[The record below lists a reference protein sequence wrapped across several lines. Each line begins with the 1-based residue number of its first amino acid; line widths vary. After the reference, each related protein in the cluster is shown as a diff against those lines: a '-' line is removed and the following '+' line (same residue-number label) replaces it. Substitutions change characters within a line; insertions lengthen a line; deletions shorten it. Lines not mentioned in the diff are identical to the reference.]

1 MIELDILN
9 ARYGE
14 VVVVVVDEPGGGV
27 TTTVAGPG

>member
-1 MIELDILN
+1 MIELDVLN

-14 VVVVVVDEPGGGV
+14 VVVVDEPGGGV

>member
-1 MIELDILN
+1 MIKLDVLN

>member
-1 MIELDILN
+1 MIKLDVLN

-14 VVVVVVDEPGGGV
+14 VVVVVVDELGGGV